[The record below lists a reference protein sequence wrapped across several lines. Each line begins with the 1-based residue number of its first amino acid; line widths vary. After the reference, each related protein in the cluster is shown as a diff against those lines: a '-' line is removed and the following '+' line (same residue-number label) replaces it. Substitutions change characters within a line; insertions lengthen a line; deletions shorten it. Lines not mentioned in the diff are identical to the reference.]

1 MTYSRQWLVTSCFLG
16 LIGITAGCDGNIFP
30 IWEPNNFET
39 NPAQLG
45 SFGFTERRVEID
57 NGADG
62 MPVGF
67 TIFEPVGA
75 TGPLPAF
82 IWVLGSN
89 VQSYYH
95 QSLHEALASWGY
107 LVIVPDTRPL
117 TFTDFEYHKRNTDI
131 ALQALQMA
139 VDGEFGVAV
148 DAGRIGAG
156 GFSIGGT
163 MAAFA
168 AGLDARIKALVFWAP
183 SDSPF
188 WTGVDPNAVLPLVGA
203 PSLFLLAEYDIVAP
217 ADGWPAAMQGLMS
230 GSEKTVEIIPMGLH
244 LYFQQPTGADSESDP
259 ETPLTRFEQQGIAI
273 DRTRTYLKAKL

>member
-16 LIGITAGCDGNIFP
+16 LIGTTAGCDGNIFP

-156 GFSIGGT
+156 GYSIGGT

-217 ADGWPAAMQGLMS
+217 ADGWPATMQGLMS

-273 DRTRTYLKAKL
+273 DRTREYLDGNL